1 MVSLFDRI
9 GGFGTLSKIVLAF
22 YDRVLDDDVLS
33 PYFADVDMRRL
44 IDHQTKFVAYLMGG
58 PASYTDEHLRLAHAR
73 LGIDAAAFERMTL
86 VLRET
91 LEDFG
96 LTDRDV
102 STVMGQVRQRRD
114 IIVAGAPA
122 RPSRIRRSL
131 RAGRRRLVSIS
142 SASTSCC
149 SSRLGLAWRSPSRSP
164 SKSRSA
170 IAASPSGSRRD
181 PVEGTDCRNSFRR
194 STCRG
199 WPPAST
205 RIGRL

>member
-1 MVSLFDRI
+1 M
-9 GGFGTLSKIVLAF
+9 SKIVLAF

-122 RPSRIRRSL
+122 
-131 RAGRRRLVSIS
+131 
-142 SASTSCC
+142 
-149 SSRLGLAWRSPSRSP
+149 
-164 SKSRSA
+164 
-170 IAASPSGSRRD
+170 
-181 PVEGTDCRNSFRR
+181 
-194 STCRG
+194 
-199 WPPAST
+199 
-205 RIGRL
+205 